1 MSEAEII
8 EITTHPAFQRAVERA
23 LLRTIKRAD
32 KVQDHVRGHLPT
44 PKLEG
49 TGVMPHAQAAKKHGI
64 AEGTLINLIA
74 DGHVLGD
81 ATSVHEP
88 DLFHYLTI
96 RQHRK

>member
-1 MSEAEII
+1 M
-8 EITTHPAFQRAVERA
+8 P
-23 LLRTIKRAD
+23 RTNLIGA
-32 KVQDHVRGHLPT
+32 
-44 PKLEG
+44 
-49 TGVMPHAQAAKKHGI
+49 GVLAHAQAAKKHGI

-81 ATSVHEP
+81 AVSVHER